1 MISESHHRQ
10 CLYVLQAPLAAATM
24 WQAVWYHY
32 GMPPTGRLNY
42 TTVAFK
48 NLRIAEVSI
57 LLVVSL

>member
-32 GMPPTGRLNY
+32 GMPPTGRLNS
-42 TTVAFK
+42 TAVALKMEKVHFK
-48 NLRIAEVSI
+48 P
-57 LLVVSL
+57 